1 MKLLPKVVPGTPA
14 FSAVRTEEPLQSI
27 ELNFDSRNK
36 AAG

>member
-1 MKLLPKVVPGTPA
+1 MKLVPGPPA
-14 FSAVRTEEPLQSI
+14 FSAVRTAGPLQSI